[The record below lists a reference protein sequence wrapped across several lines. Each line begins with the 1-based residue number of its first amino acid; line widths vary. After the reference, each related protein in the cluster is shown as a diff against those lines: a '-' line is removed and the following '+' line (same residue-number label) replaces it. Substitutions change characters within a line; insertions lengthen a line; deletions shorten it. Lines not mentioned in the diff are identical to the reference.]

1 MAELSALTTSG
12 PALGDPHAAPSVPPS
27 SSPLPAPSISAPESP
42 RENSIAKSSLCN
54 DNAANA
60 PAAHAGDVSLS
71 LQPVS
76 APPALPSD
84 TPMTF
89 LGHDPASQREA
100 PGKDSEPRACV
111 IKQEMEPAEPARAGP
126 WMTETETP
134 LLASHQ
140 GEEQPTSPEFK
151 SGPNLYPDVF
161 VTHNPRA
168 GVDVGQ
174 LPAGQPQAFN
184 TSNPTSGSLNSS
196 DAAEGEKPRPLEQ
209 AQLPQTPLP
218 PPPDTPSEA
227 RKAELPLTPTRA
239 EQPSPT
245 IPLIHEPAYS
255 VALPNPNPR
264 PAPDTLSY
272 LESASLMSGTLES
285 LSGLG
290 DDGSS
295 IGSDSEING
304 LTVRRTDRYGFLGGS
319 QYSDSR

>member
-1 MAELSALTTSG
+1 MA
-12 PALGDPHAAPSVPPS
+12 
-27 SSPLPAPSISAPESP
+27 
-42 RENSIAKSSLCN
+42 RSSLCN
-54 DNAANA
+54 DNAANT

-71 LQPVS
+71 LQPLS

-100 PGKDSEPRACV
+100 SGKDSEPRAHV

-126 WMTETETP
+126 WTTETEAP
-134 LLASHQ
+134 PASHQ
-140 GEEQPTSPEFK
+140 SEEQPTSPEFK
-151 SGPNLYPDVF
+151 SGPNLYPDVH

-174 LPAGQPQAFN
+174 LPAGQPQVIN
-184 TSNPTSGSLNSS
+184 PPNPTSGSPNPA
-196 DAAEGEKPRPLEQ
+196 DAAAAAEEEQPRPLEQ
-209 AQLPQTPLP
+209 AQQPQTPP
-218 PPPDTPSEA
+218 PPPSDTPKEA

-304 LTVRRTDRYGFLGGS
+304 LTVRRTDRYGFLGGN
-319 QYSDSR
+319 QYSDAW

>member
-12 PALGDPHAAPSVPPS
+12 PALGDPHAAPSIPPS
-27 SSPLPAPSISAPESP
+27 SSPLPAPNISAPESP
-42 RENSIAKSSLCN
+42 RENAIAKSSLCN
-54 DNAANA
+54 DNAANP
-60 PAAHAGDVSLS
+60 PAAHAGDASLS

-89 LGHDPASQREA
+89 LGHDPSSQMEAS
-100 PGKDSEPRACV
+100 GKDSDPRAHV
-111 IKQEMEPAEPARAGP
+111 IKQEMEPAEPARP
-126 WMTETETP
+126 SETP
-134 LLASHQ
+134 LLASAASHQ
-140 GEEQPTSPEFK
+140 SEEHPTSPELK
-151 SGPNLYPDVF
+151 SGPNLYPDVH

-168 GVDVGQ
+168 GVDVGP
-174 LPAGQPQAFN
+174 LPAGQPQVIN
-184 TSNPTSGSLNSS
+184 TSNPTSASLNSS
-196 DAAEGEKPRPLEQ
+196 DAAEEEKPRPPEQ
-209 AQLPQTPLP
+209 AQQPQPRLP
-218 PPPDTPSEA
+218 PPSDTPNEA
-227 RKAELPLTPTRA
+227 MKAELPLTPTRA

-255 VALPNPNPR
+255 VPLPNPNPR

-304 LTVRRTDRYGFLGGS
+304 LTVRRTDRYGFLGGT
-319 QYSDSR
+319 QYSDSW

>member
-12 PALGDPHAAPSVPPS
+12 PALGDPHAAPSIPPS
-27 SSPLPAPSISAPESP
+27 PPPLAAPGVSAPESP
-42 RENSIAKSSLCN
+42 GENAVAKSSLCN
-54 DNAANA
+54 DNAANT
-60 PAAHAGDVSLS
+60 PAARAGGVSLS

-76 APPALPSD
+76 APPALPPD

-89 LGHDPASQREA
+89 LGRDPASQSEA
-100 PGKDSEPRACV
+100 SGKDSEPPADV
-111 IKQEMEPAEPARAGP
+111 IKQEMEPARAGP
-126 WMTETETP
+126 RVPETETP

-140 GEEQPTSPEFK
+140 GEEQPTSPGSK
-151 SGPNLYPDVF
+151 SGPNLYPDVH

-168 GVDVGQ
+168 GVDAGQ
-174 LPAGQPQAFN
+174 LPAGQPQVIN

-196 DAAEGEKPRPLEQ
+196 DADAAAAAAQEEEPRPLEQ
-209 AQLPQTPLP
+209 AQQPQTDP
-218 PPPDTPSEA
+218 PSEA

-319 QYSDSR
+319 QYSDGR

>member
-1 MAELSALTTSG
+1 MAELSALTASG
-12 PALGDPHAAPSVPPS
+12 PALGDPHAAPSTPPS
-27 SSPLPAPSISAPESP
+27 SSPLPAPNIPAPEPP

-54 DNAANA
+54 ANANAANT
-60 PAAHAGDVSLS
+60 PAARAGDVSLS
-71 LQPVS
+71 LQPVA

-84 TPMTF
+84 TPVTF
-89 LGHDPASQREA
+89 LGHDPASQSEA
-100 PGKDSEPRACV
+100 SGMDSEPRAHV

-126 WMTETETP
+126 WMAETEP
-134 LLASHQ
+134 PSPASHRS
-140 GEEQPTSPEFK
+140 EEQPTPPEFK
-151 SGPNLYPDVF
+151 SGPNLYPDVH
-161 VTHNPRA
+161 VTHNPSA
-168 GVDVGQ
+168 GVDAAQ
-174 LPAGQPQAFN
+174 LPAGQPQVIHA
-184 TSNPTSGSLNSS
+184 SNPASGPPNSS
-196 DAAEGEKPRPLEQ
+196 DAAEEEKPRPAEQ
-209 AQLPQTPLP
+209 AQQPQTRP
-218 PPPDTPSEA
+218 PPPSDTPRE
-227 RKAELPLTPTRA
+227 AELPLTPTRA

-255 VALPNPNPR
+255 VPLPNPNPR

-319 QYSDSR
+319 QYSDSW

>member
-12 PALGDPHAAPSVPPS
+12 PALGDPHAAPSIPPS
-27 SSPLPAPSISAPESP
+27 PSPLPAPSVSAPGSP
-42 RENSIAKSSLCN
+42 GENAVARSSPCN
-54 DNAANA
+54 DNAANT
-60 PAAHAGDVSLS
+60 PAARAGGVSLS

-76 APPALPSD
+76 APPALPPD

-89 LGHDPASQREA
+89 LGRDPASQREA
-100 PGKDSEPRACV
+100 SGKDPEPGADV

-126 WMTETETP
+126 WLPETETP

-140 GEEQPTSPEFK
+140 GEEQPTSPGSK
-151 SGPNLYPDVF
+151 SGPNLYPDVH

-168 GVDVGQ
+168 GVDAGQ
-174 LPAGQPQAFN
+174 LPAGQPQVIN

-196 DAAEGEKPRPLEQ
+196 DDAAAAAEEEEPQPLEQ
-209 AQLPQTPLP
+209 AQQPQTAP
-218 PPPDTPSEA
+218 PSEA